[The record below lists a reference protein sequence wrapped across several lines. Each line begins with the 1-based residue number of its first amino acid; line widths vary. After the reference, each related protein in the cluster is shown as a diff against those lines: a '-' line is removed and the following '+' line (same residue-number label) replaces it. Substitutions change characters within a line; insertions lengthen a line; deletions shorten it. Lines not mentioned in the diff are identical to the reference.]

1 MKFAELR
8 IIVKR
13 LYKFYIKEHL
23 SKILLALLL
32 SFGVAGGTAGIA
44 WLLDPAI
51 KKIFIEKSNTMLFL
65 IPIAIII
72 SFSVKGLS
80 LYFSRM
86 LLIVVSQ
93 KIVKKLGTEMAS
105 VVLNSDISKFNV
117 LPKLEACIFC
127 INHDAAC
134 CNCCKISR

>member
-44 WLLDPAI
+44 WLLDPAV
-51 KKIFIEKSNTMLFL
+51 KKIFIEQDRTLSWL
-65 IPIAIII
+65 IPIAII
-72 SFSVKGLS
+72 FAFTAKGAS
-80 LYFSRM
+80 LYFARM
-86 LLIVVSQ
+86 SIIRVGEEVSGELKK
-93 KIVKKLGTEMAS
+93 KIAYNI
-105 VVLNSDISKFNV
+105 LNSDIQTLEGPFSSV
-117 LPKLEACIFC
+117 LTPTFVIT
-127 INHDAAC
+127 
-134 CNCCKISR
+134 